1 MNQTQRNHAVKRLR
15 EVLTQKMSAIHR
27 EVEKAVKNLGILD
40 SDEKW
45 KILQSH
51 FTTRSQK
58 VFDETSKQMGK
69 FVKEP
74 DRKGYYTH
82 NINIIDCWSWPLEE
96 KKSKRRDALRDSISN
111 RVNKAN
117 ERFEQYVDQIM
128 IGDEHT
134 VLQVLRDFR
143 KEIF

>member
-45 KILQSH
+45 KIVQSH

-82 NINIIDCWSWPLEE
+82 HINIIDCWSWPLEE